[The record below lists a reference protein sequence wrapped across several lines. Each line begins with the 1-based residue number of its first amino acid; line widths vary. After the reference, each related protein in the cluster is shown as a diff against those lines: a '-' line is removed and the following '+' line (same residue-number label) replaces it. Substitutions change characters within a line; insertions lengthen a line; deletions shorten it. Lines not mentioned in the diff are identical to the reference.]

1 MRAGEAV
8 AVCVA
13 MAAMAAGARAVAQER
28 GESECAPRAQTP
40 EVAGAWVVCCVPS
53 RAIA

>member
-1 MRAGEAV
+1 MSAGGGEAV

-28 GESECAPRAQTP
+28 VESECAPRAQRWQGRGLC
-40 EVAGAWVVCCVPS
+40 AVCP
-53 RAIA
+53 AEP